1 MSLGKIQNV
10 CKSLAGAEGL
20 SLQLLKI
27 KISKKTGI
35 SYTGREVI
43 FSPDGALS
51 NFVTEISEKYTSGLQ
66 DNYTGVQD
74 YDGSVIGNVI
84 YKISISNNLIK
95 EDYNRLVNSLANPN
109 TEIPPL
115 EFGAQAYVI
124 KGKIKLNDENKIV
137 RLITMQKPV
146 TVLQHKFLYR
156 ESFKT
161 LNGGLINRKEFA
173 KCKEFIENETS
184 FVISGGAGYGKSGC
198 TESILNYCEE
208 TNIPHL
214 AIKLDRKEYMYVFQ
228 LYGQYYSMIDMGY
241 AVDSLRIHSIDDNKN
256 YNIDLPENDKDM
268 KNRFEQLISD
278 MRAFDMDKF
287 VQENSQKCANCIYED
302 ACDRS
307 ASRGD

>member
-146 TVLQHKFLYR
+146 TVLQHKFLYSNSR
-156 ESFKT
+156 FKEISDKVISLKT
-161 LNGGLINRKEFA
+161 LIDIMIVDDMVYMFNLSGERLFNLERAYKKICSDKVNEIKECDFLTD
-173 KCKEFIENETS
+173 FT
-184 FVISGGAGYGKSGC
+184 
-198 TESILNYCEE
+198 L
-208 TNIPHL
+208 
-214 AIKLDRKEYMYVFQ
+214 
-228 LYGQYYSMIDMGY
+228 
-241 AVDSLRIHSIDDNKN
+241 
-256 YNIDLPENDKDM
+256 
-268 KNRFEQLISD
+268 FE
-278 MRAFDMDKF
+278 K
-287 VQENSQKCANCIYED
+287 D
-302 ACDRS
+302 ACSGHNPRRFISFNDSKLQALKNKEKRIAIAKKFEIIMTNGKIDTTVKGNNNKLVKLLCNNGMVDPFDETPKEVAGARKWS
-307 ASRGD
+307 